1 MGIILD
7 KTARIPSLED
17 GKQYQFLG
25 VLESVMQHYELV
37 LECAAKEYLRQMS
50 VVWTNAMLYLPHEK
64 GVDVTIGSQWNIKP
78 RIIRVRL
85 DPILVETWP

>member
-25 VLESVMQHYELV
+25 VLELV

-64 GVDVTIGSQWNIKP
+64 GGRCLRSVANGI
-78 RIIRVRL
+78 
-85 DPILVETWP
+85 

>member
-1 MGIILD
+1 MEPQEVCSSSCESALECNMGIILD

-64 GVDVTIGSQWNIKP
+64 GVDVYD
-78 RIIRVRL
+78 R
-85 DPILVETWP
+85 

>member
-1 MGIILD
+1 MGIVLD

-37 LECAAKEYLRQMS
+37 LECAAKEYLRKMS

-64 GVDVTIGSQWNIKP
+64 GADVYD
-78 RIIRVRL
+78 R
-85 DPILVETWP
+85 